1 MNMRFTKEQLD
12 QIYRKTS
19 GYCHLCHTKLSRKS
33 HGRAGQR
40 GAWHVEHS
48 VPRAKGGTDH
58 LNNLKPAC
66 ISCNLDKCAM
76 TTRTARG
83 WKGKTR
89 APMTVE
95 KRKQAKSEN
104 ALLGAVGGGVVGFAV
119 AGPVGAAIGAL
130 AFGHLVGSSNPD
142 KQTDEQASQSARAK
156 LVN

>member
-19 GYCHLCHTKLSRKS
+19 GYCHICHTKLSRKNY
-33 HGRAGQR
+33 GQDGER

-66 ISCNLDKCAM
+66 ISCNLDKSAT

-83 WKGKTR
+83 WNGKTR
-89 APMTVE
+89 APLSVE
-95 KRKQAKSEN
+95 KRNQAKSEN

-119 AGPVGAAIGAL
+119 AGPIGAAIGAL
-130 AFGHLVGSSNPD
+130 AGGHFGASENPD
-142 KQTDEQASQSARAK
+142 G
-156 LVN
+156 